1 MNYLLFCDV
10 DADGNFVDAF
20 FGANIIPSKQYDYFF
35 FVTDPDITNNLIDY
49 KVDTTNRIL
58 VKK

>member
-10 DADGNFVDAF
+10 DTVGNLTDAF
-20 FGANIIPSKQYDYFF
+20 SGVNIIPAKQYDYFF
-35 FVTDPDITNNLIDY
+35 FITDPDIINNLIDY
-49 KVDTTNRIL
+49 KVDVANRIL